1 MSKFDVR
8 RSILLIALCCSSNLA
23 LGSRP
28 PELLNLDSRVS
39 HFAVQ
44 HRNLIDSLPD
54 AWSNRRTYLLLL
66 NTSTKRLFKLT
77 LSLDLR
83 HRSVRQ
89 LLTASTRPAG
99 YRWMLRDSVVTVTHS
114 GALTGRSNLLNI
126 RVQHFKIPESTMQ
139 HAGVVLAI
147 NLYSVL
153 NPHSGGVA
161 GDYAGGN
168 PKYLTGPFDLE
179 NKTVREILDRIVS
192 QHRNG
197 AWIVQ
202 QPPWTMGRDLGYGF
216 WPIIE
221 YDSTQST
228 YGNRI
233 QVHGLK

>member
-1 MSKFDVR
+1 MR

-44 HRNLIDSLPD
+44 HRNLIDSLLMLGQQAHIPVAIEYID
-54 AWSNRRTYLLLL
+54 Q
-66 NTSTKRLFKLT
+66 TSFKPT

-89 LLTASTRPAG
+89 LLTAITRPAG
-99 YRWMLRDSVVTVTHS
+99 YRWMLRESVVTVTHS

-139 HAGVVLAI
+139 HAGMVLAI

-216 WPIIE
+216 WAIIE